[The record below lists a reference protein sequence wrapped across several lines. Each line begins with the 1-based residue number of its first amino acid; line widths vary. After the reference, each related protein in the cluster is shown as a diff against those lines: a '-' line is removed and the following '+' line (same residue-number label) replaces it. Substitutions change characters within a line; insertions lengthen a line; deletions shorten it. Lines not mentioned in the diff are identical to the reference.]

1 MKRQSFRGLFTTGVV
16 ATTLLLGTSTFA
28 AVDMFLKIPGI
39 DGESTDEKHKNEIDV
54 LAWSW
59 GGSAGQGQG
68 KNATCI
74 QDLSFTKYIDAAT
87 PGLIM
92 NTVMGQV
99 VPTATLV
106 VRKAGGVQLEYLTL
120 TMKNVTVSS
129 YSTGGSGGEDRLTE
143 NVTLHFEKLEGKYQR
158 QDPKGGAM
166 GPPLEWEVSD
176 GKGCQ

>member
-1 MKRQSFRGLFTTGVV
+1 MKQRNLRGLFTSGVV
-16 ATTLLLGTSTFA
+16 ATSLLLGTTTFA

-59 GGSAGQGQG
+59 GGSSGPG
-68 KNATCI
+68 KSVCV

-106 VRKAGGVQLEYLTL
+106 VRKAGEMPVEYLTL

-143 NVTLHFEKLEGKYQR
+143 NVTLHFETLTGSYQK
-158 QDPKGGAM
+158 QDPKGGM
-166 GPPLEWEVSD
+166 QGPPLTWEVTGS
-176 GKGCQ
+176 KSCQ

>member
-16 ATTLLLGTSTFA
+16 ATSLLMGATTFA

-39 DGESTDEKHKNEIDV
+39 DGESTDEKHKSEIDV

-59 GGSAGQGQG
+59 GGSAGPG
-68 KNATCI
+68 KSVCV
-74 QDLSFTKYIDAAT
+74 QDLSLTKWVDAAT

-92 NTVMGQV
+92 NNVMGQV

-106 VRKAGGVQLEYLTL
+106 VRKGGEAQLEYLTL
-120 TMKNVTVSS
+120 TLKNVTVSS